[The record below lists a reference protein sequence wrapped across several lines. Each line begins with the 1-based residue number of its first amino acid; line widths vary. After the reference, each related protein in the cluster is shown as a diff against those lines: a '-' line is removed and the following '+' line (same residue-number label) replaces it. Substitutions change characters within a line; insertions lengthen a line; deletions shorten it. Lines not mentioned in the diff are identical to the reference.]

1 MLFFFWHAKKKIFFQ
16 NKNYNMDC
24 YTSKTDSNKK
34 IILHILN
41 TLLKLL
47 ALWSKRKQW
56 PVDAIFRIDFRT

>member
-1 MLFFFWHAKKKIFFQ
+1 
-16 NKNYNMDC
+16 MDC
-24 YTSKTDSNKK
+24 CSSKTDSNKK
-34 IILHILN
+34 IILQILN